1 MTREEATEI
10 LRDLWCY
17 KHSCRYSDKEIRA
30 SIDMAIEA
38 LEQAESRWIPCSER
52 LPEKTE
58 ENDGNEYLVYEENG
72 FSDAEIT
79 TAFWELNGDDEW
91 EWSDGFVKAWMP
103 LPELYRG

>member
-52 LPEKTE
+52 LPDTSGSVLIYTEK
-58 ENDGNEYLVYEENG
+58 NG
-72 FSDAEIT
+72 VAEGSYIPQT
-79 TAFWELNGDDEW
+79 NKWVQFR
-91 EWSDGFVKAWMP
+91 WSVINADVIAWIP
-103 LPELYRG
+103 LPEPYKREE